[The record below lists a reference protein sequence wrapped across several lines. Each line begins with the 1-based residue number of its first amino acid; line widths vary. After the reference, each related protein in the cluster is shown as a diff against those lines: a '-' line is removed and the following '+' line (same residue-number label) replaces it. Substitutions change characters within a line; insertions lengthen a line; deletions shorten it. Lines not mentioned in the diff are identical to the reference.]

1 MSCGVLMKLS
11 WNSGA
16 ICAGI
21 PTFRQQLYCDDD
33 VLRFRFETFI
43 GTSSVHNLA
52 GSILRTNFVSD
63 ILLTQSGG
71 QTLADT
77 ILRAILRTKY
87 CERGLAYKILR
98 TNHAPSP
105 RFSFSSVR
113 VSASCRFATSL
124 SPLRSR
130 WCVCRNIFRARAS
143 RLACRRRYHA
153 PVAQRFARTNI
164 GTRPS
169 GVCGGVS
176 SLCDAQSCSPS
187 VSLCPVVAFDRYVS
201 ECAAA
206 SICLRDGF
214 LFPPTASPHHRSIR
228 GVPLSSTV
236 ATMRLREYLPGEDLT
251 THGSRDG
258 AVIILLVAVTNGVSD
273 SDSAA
278 HLYELLHAGFL
289 PTPALW
295 LRFFPCR
302 TTTLSLDVQT
312 LFTLIVL
319 CIVVVLAPF
328 VSHG

>member
-33 VLRFRFETFI
+33 VLRFRFGTFI

-143 RLACRRRYHA
+143 RLACGRRYHA

-164 GTRPS
+164 GTVGRLRRCFVAVRRSIVFAVRVTLPCRCVRPLRLR
-169 GVCGGVS
+169 VCG
-176 SLCDAQSCSPS
+176 CE
-187 VSLCPVVAFDRYVS
+187 Y
-201 ECAAA
+201 
-206 SICLRDGF
+206 
-214 LFPPTASPHHRSIR
+214 
-228 GVPLSSTV
+228 LSS
-236 ATMRLREYLPGEDLT
+236 RRFSFPSD
-251 THGSRDG
+251 R
-258 AVIILLVAVTNGVSD
+258 VSA
-273 SDSAA
+273 S
-278 HLYELLHAGFL
+278 
-289 PTPALW
+289 
-295 LRFFPCR
+295 
-302 TTTLSLDVQT
+302 
-312 LFTLIVL
+312 
-319 CIVVVLAPF
+319 
-328 VSHG
+328 